1 MSWGGDV
8 KPLRDTLAALHQ
20 AQAVREREMRGY
32 EKEVAARVVEHHAD
46 AHQWPDDDLA
56 EVLGALG
63 LVASEDPA

>member
-1 MSWGGDV
+1 M
-8 KPLRDTLAALHQ
+8 KPLRDTLAALQQ
-20 AQAVREREMRGY
+20 AQVKREKTLKGY
-32 EKEVAARVVEHHAD
+32 EKLVAARVVEHHAD